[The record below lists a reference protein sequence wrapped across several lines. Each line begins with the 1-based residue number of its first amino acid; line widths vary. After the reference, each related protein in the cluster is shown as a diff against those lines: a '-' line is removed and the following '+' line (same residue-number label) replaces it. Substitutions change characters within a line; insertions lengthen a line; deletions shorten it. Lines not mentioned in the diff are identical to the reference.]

1 VKHAEIADKLMDLDH
16 RVNTIEQIL
25 PTLLTRDEFQ
35 TAMEKVATKKDLEAF
50 RSDMATDLAAVRAD
64 MATKK
69 DLEALR
75 SATKTDLAALRSEM
89 ATKTDLEALRSEMQ
103 LGFVNFSSEIRRHFD
118 VVAESLRGDIRLL
131 ADGHS
136 YVVARLDVVDHR
148 LDAIERR
155 LSSSR

>member
-1 VKHAEIADKLMDLDH
+1 MKHAEIVDKLMDLDH

-35 TAMEKVATKKDLEAF
+35 TAIERV
-50 RSDMATDLAAVRAD
+50 
-64 MATKK
+64 ATKK

-75 SATKTDLAALRSEM
+75 SEMATDLAAVRSEM
-89 ATKTDLEALRSEMQ
+89 ATKTDVEALRSEMVTDLAAVRAEMATKRELEALRSEVQ
-103 LGFVNFSSEIRRHFD
+103 LGYVNFSSEIRRHFD

-131 ADGHS
+131 ADGYS
-136 YVVARLDVVDHR
+136 YVVGR

-155 LSSSR
+155 LPPSR

>member
-1 VKHAEIADKLMDLDH
+1 VKHAEIVDKLMDLDD
-16 RVNTIEQIL
+16 RVGTIEQIL

-50 RSDMATDLAAVRAD
+50 RSDMATDLAAVRA
-64 MATKK
+64 
-69 DLEALR
+69 
-75 SATKTDLAALRSEM
+75 EM
-89 ATKTDLEALRSEMQ
+89 ATKDDLEALRSEVQ

-136 YVVARLDVVDHR
+136 YVVGRLDIVDQR

-155 LSSSR
+155 LSPSR

>member
-1 VKHAEIADKLMDLDH
+1 VDHAEIEDTLMDLDH

-25 PTLLTRDEFQ
+25 PTLLTRNEFQ
-35 TAMEKVATKKDLEAF
+35 NAMEKGATKKDLEAL
-50 RSDMATDLAAVRAD
+50 RSE

-75 SATKTDLAALRSEM
+75 SGTKADI
-89 ATKTDLEALRSEMQ
+89 EALRSEVQ

-131 ADGHS
+131 ADGYS
-136 YVVARLDVVDHR
+136 YLGAR

-155 LSSSR
+155 LPHSR

>member
-1 VKHAEIADKLMDLDH
+1 MDHTEIEDKLMDLDH

-35 TAMEKVATKKDLEAF
+35 TAIEKVATKKDLG
-50 RSDMATDLAAVRAD
+50 
-64 MATKK
+64 
-69 DLEALR
+69 
-75 SATKTDLAALRSEM
+75 ALRSEV
-89 ATKTDLEALRSEMQ
+89 Q

-131 ADGHS
+131 ADGYS
-136 YVVARLDVVDHR
+136 YLVGR

-155 LSSSR
+155 LPPSR